1 MREVCYTKSTEE
13 EVIKEEGELVIIH
26 VSVCVCVCV
35 LCFALDLSLSTC
47 VGVW

>member
-26 VSVCVCVCV
+26 VSVCVCY
-35 LCFALDLSLSTC
+35 ALRSLSLSLSTC